1 MEAMSTKSI
10 FAIALLCGGLALGG
24 CGSTSIDTTAGRDGL
39 VNTTWWVQTIEGEA
53 IAPDSGSQV
62 TIDEDGYIVASEG
75 CAKFTGKAAV
85 NGNRFD
91 VTKIGLVDGACAN
104 AAPLQEAKLIDTLER
119 VDRWAVQESYLL
131 LYSEGSTIP
140 TRLARHP

>member
-1 MEAMSTKSI
+1 MSTKP
-10 FAIALLCGGLALGG
+10 FLAIALLCSSLALSA

-53 IAPDSGSQV
+53 IAPDAGSKV
-62 TIDEDGYIVASEG
+62 TIDENGYLIASEG
-75 CAKFTGKAAV
+75 CAKFSGKAAV

-91 VTKIGLVDGACAN
+91 VTKIGVVDGACASE
-104 AAPLQEAKLIDTLER
+104 APLQEAKLIDTLER
-119 VDRWAVQESYLL
+119 IDRWAVQESYLL

>member
-1 MEAMSTKSI
+1 MEAMSTKLL
-10 FAIALLCGGLALGG
+10 FAIALLCGGFALGG
-24 CGSTSIDTTAGRDGL
+24 CSSTSIDTTAGRDGL

-75 CAKFTGKAAV
+75 CTKFTGKAAL
-85 NGNRFD
+85 NGNRLD
-91 VTKIGLVDGACAN
+91 VTKIGLVNGTCAES
-104 AAPLQEAKLIDTLER
+104 APLQEAKLIDTLER

>member
-1 MEAMSTKSI
+1 MEAMSKKPI
-10 FAIALLCGGLALGG
+10 LAIALLAGGLTLGG
-24 CGSTSIDTTAGRDGL
+24 CGSTSIDTTAGREGL
-39 VNTTWWVQTIEGEA
+39 VNTVWWVETIEGQA
-53 IAPDSGSQV
+53 IAPNAGSQV
-62 TIDEDGYIVASEG
+62 TIDENGYIVASDG

-91 VTKIGLVDGACAN
+91 VTKIGVTDGACAN
-104 AAPLQEAKLIDTLER
+104 SVPLQEAKLIDTLER

>member
-1 MEAMSTKSI
+1 MEAMSTKPI
-10 FAIALLCGGLALGG
+10 LAFALLCGGLALGG
-24 CGSTSIDTTAGRDGL
+24 CGSTSIGTTAGRDSL

-75 CAKFTGKAAV
+75 CTKFTGKAAL
-85 NGNRFD
+85 NGNRLD
-91 VTKIGLVDGACAN
+91 VTKIGLVNGTCAES
-104 AAPLQEAKLIDTLER
+104 APLQEAKLIDTLER

>member
-1 MEAMSTKSI
+1 MSAKSLLGA
-10 FAIALLCGGLALGG
+10 FLLCGGLALSG
-24 CGSTSIDTTAGRDGL
+24 CSSTSIGTTAGRDGL

-53 IAPDSGSQV
+53 IAPEAGSRV
-62 TIDEDGYIVASEG
+62 TIDENGYLVASAG
-75 CAKFTGKAAV
+75 CTKFTGKAALS
-85 NGNRFD
+85 GNRMD
-91 VTKIGLVDGACAN
+91 LTKIGVADEACAGS
-104 AAPLQEAKLIDTLER
+104 APLQEAQLIDTLER